1 MVGPVTILL
10 PLVTLSVR
18 VDISAKAMQEEADQL
33 ARSENF
39 SVRNILLESDKYSL
53 QKKEEG
59 GRRPR
64 PLSGQKC

>member
-39 SVRNILLESDKYSL
+39 FVRNILLESDKYSL
-53 QKKEEG
+53 QKQRNTANIAATK
-59 GRRPR
+59 
-64 PLSGQKC
+64 

>member
-53 QKKEEG
+53 QTREIHPSHQV
-59 GRRPR
+59 RSPS
-64 PLSGQKC
+64 PTV